1 MTLTEFAGSPAPNA
15 IGTGFAVLLA
25 VVSLGTRD
33 RLRWLYAAL
42 ALSFAAVVLLKNFSY
57 NGLVSGVE
65 GSPDAHRSY
74 ADALLWI
81 VVAQVAIGVIILV
94 AGMTSKRLL
103 WLATAAALGC
113 GYAAVCMN
121 GWREA
126 YLALGANQPVK
137 YQLWT
142 PPLHWVLL
150 IALAVSLVLAAVIP
164 ALARSRR
171 TTTTP

>member
-1 MTLTEFAGSPAPNA
+1 MDLTGFAGSPAPNT
-15 IGTGFAVLLA
+15 IGTVIAVLLMA
-25 VVSLGTRD
+25 AALGTRD

-57 NGLVSGVE
+57 DGLVSGVE
-65 GSPDAHRSY
+65 GSLDAHRSY

-81 VVAQVAIGVIILV
+81 VGAQVAIGVIILV
-94 AGMTSKRLL
+94 AGMTSKRLF

-126 YLALGANQPVK
+126 YLGLGANQPVK
-137 YQLWT
+137 YELWA
-142 PPLHWVLL
+142 PPLHWVILVG
-150 IALAVSLVLAAVIP
+150 LAMSLVLAAVIP